1 MYEFTISGVLI
12 PTDIKV
18 NMLMDKLLEKEL
30 IPICIQNDDEE
41 YHNIKEQVVDEDNIE
56 TQGIIHF
63 ISYKE
68 NFEA

>member
-1 MYEFTISGVLI
+1 M
-12 PTDIKV
+12 
-18 NMLMDKLLEKEL
+18 LEKEL
-30 IPICIQNDDEE
+30 IPICIQNDDKE
-41 YHNIKEQVVDEDNIE
+41 YDLIKEQVADEENIE